1 MPESPQEML
10 ARVERLT
17 TNSPGA
23 YFSLAPIDRAALCY
37 VLESRAKLL
46 KACKAA
52 EHRYRSMWFD
62 LKGPKPVSNSRGE
75 WGMLMDAIA
84 HAEGKE
90 QDNG

>member
-1 MPESPQEML
+1 MPESTQEML

-46 KACKAA
+46 DAA
-52 EHRYRSMWFD
+52 VRELENCRHFLDEEVGCDKSLALIEAAD
-62 LKGPKPVSNSRGE
+62 VVLSQVKGQVAN
-75 WGMLMDAIA
+75 A
-84 HAEGKE
+84 
-90 QDNG
+90 